1 MQRPEAWYMD
11 DLDADQRQ
19 PHKLEPNQPVSGKQ
33 LEELGVLHW
42 VLDADNYETDPE
54 LQKIRKDRNYSY
66 QVRQLV
72 GKSREL
78 LLQTIARQTRRCNK
92 SERIGTTAT
101 LAATG

>member
-1 MQRPEAWYMD
+1 MD
-11 DLDADQRQ
+11 DSDADQRQ

-66 QVRQLV
+66 QVRQTLLPTFRWCAPSFEDAN
-72 GKSREL
+72 KCETDPALQQIRKDTEL
-78 LLQTIARQTRRCNK
+78 WLW
-92 SERIGTTAT
+92 
-101 LAATG
+101 